1 MFARLL
7 QPVVTS
13 WWRELPGVGD
23 AGKCENAVND
33 RPRSVRNG
41 NAAHCHPPSRGKG
54 KVGGRAMPT
63 GDARNA
69 ALEILHYDAV
79 AQREEIERLQQN
91 AGSQQARIDYLEGA
105 NAELCIELQATND
118 HHQRRIADL
127 QQVRHTPST
136 TLTHSGPCY
145 SQHGSGFCSVAR
157 GARSRPR
164 GERLCV
170 QGRGR
175 QCRARGVVWRARCPL
190 VASYEGGHGVCR
202 H

>member
-1 MFARLL
+1 MY
-7 QPVVTS
+7 
-13 WWRELPGVGD
+13 D
-23 AGKCENAVND
+23 H

-41 NAAHCHPPSRGKG
+41 RKRSALPSTPPGAPGRN
-54 KVGGRAMPT
+54 VDGGMPT

-79 AQREEIERLQQN
+79 AQRAEMERLQQN

-127 QQVRHTPST
+127 QQVRPSLSWSLLLAT
-136 TLTHSGPCY
+136 RQRFPQRRS
-145 SQHGSGFCSVAR
+145 

-170 QGRGR
+170 QGWGRMREGCDFARSLPACGELRGR
-175 QCRARGVVWRARCPL
+175 PRGMQALTREDAPAPRPQR
-190 VASYEGGHGVCR
+190 EGAGGGER
-202 H
+202 KGPGI